1 LGQSL
6 YYLRNY
12 KGTEYSIDK
21 MQILIQVLSVLAY
34 ASVNIFFQESE
45 DIYQKREFVLLYIK
59 LVCDSCSLLVLQLTL
74 ITIANLQFRHQTI
87 E

>member
-1 LGQSL
+1 
-6 YYLRNY
+6 
-12 KGTEYSIDK
+12 

-34 ASVNIFFQESE
+34 ASVNIFFQASE

>member
-1 LGQSL
+1 
-6 YYLRNY
+6 
-12 KGTEYSIDK
+12 

-74 ITIANLQFRHQTI
+74 ITIANLQFRHQTV